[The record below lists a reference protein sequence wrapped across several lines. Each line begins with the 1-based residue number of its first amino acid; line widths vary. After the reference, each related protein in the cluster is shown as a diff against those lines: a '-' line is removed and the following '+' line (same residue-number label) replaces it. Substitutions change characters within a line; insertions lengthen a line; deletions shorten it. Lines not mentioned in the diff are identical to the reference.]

1 MSSDNRHLSRRKV
14 QAAGLLA
21 AGLVVA
27 MGLPVAAQADP
38 NAPSKLSEFEPYT
51 PSDAVG
57 AKPDLPRQ
65 LAFMVPAANEY
76 YKDIFNGIQKG
87 AQAVGV
93 ESVLVSADGDNVK
106 DIDQIN
112 AELQRGIGCLVV
124 QPQDAPSQQVV
135 LQQAIDQGVYVDF
148 FVTPPA
154 NTQTMA
160 DQYDLGYQQAKEA
173 VRWINE
179 NLDGKAVVAN
189 FSLDFIE
196 ALIPRREGT
205 EAALKEGGDGIT
217 VIDVPIKH
225 DLPDEGFN
233 KAATLLQSNPDIN
246 VWIGP
251 DDTVLSVQA
260 YLESIG
266 KTPATDKIYL
276 TGLNGTQ
283 EALDAVAA
291 GDGFFQATWGF
302 NNSLL
307 GYAMGH
313 YCGDWLDGKTVP
325 QAIQVGGTL
334 STNKEEVDALS
345 AMIADPAGQ
354 FELLQ
359 AGTQNGNKVWGSTS
373 FENKDNYIRNVLTGG

>member
-1 MSSDNRHLSRRKV
+1 
-14 QAAGLLA
+14 
-21 AGLVVA
+21 
-27 MGLPVAAQADP
+27 
-38 NAPSKLSEFEPYT
+38 
-51 PSDAVG
+51 
-57 AKPDLPRQ
+57 
-65 LAFMVPAANEY
+65 
-76 YKDIFNGIQKG
+76 
-87 AQAVGV
+87 
-93 ESVLVSADGDNVK
+93 
-106 DIDQIN
+106 
-112 AELQRGIGCLVV
+112 
-124 QPQDAPSQQVV
+124 
-135 LQQAIDQGVYVDF
+135 
-148 FVTPPA
+148 
-154 NTQTMA
+154 MA

-173 VRWINE
+173 VRWIKE
-179 NLDGKAVVAN
+179 NLGGKAVVAN

-205 EAALKEGGDGIT
+205 EAALKEGGDGIQI
-217 VIDVPIKH
+217 IDVPIKH

-266 KTPATDKIYL
+266 KTPGTDKLYL

-283 EALDAVAA
+283 EALDAVAK
-291 GDGFFQATWGF
+291 GGSFFQATWGF

-313 YCGDWLDGKTVP
+313 YCGDWLDGKQVP

-334 STNKEEVDALS
+334 STNKEEVDALA

-354 FELLQ
+354 FELLH
-359 AGTQNGNKVWGSTS
+359 AGTQNGNKVWGQTS
-373 FENKDNYIRNVLTGG
+373 YDLRDNYIRTVLTGG